1 SRTFGD
7 LFYACCDELSDISFI
22 EALYRI
28 LARATESIRKLGS
41 FCEKTARS
49 LLDTIMG
56 EALAYVNLSKNT
68 LALNEC

>member
-1 SRTFGD
+1 
-7 LFYACCDELSDISFI
+7 
-22 EALYRI
+22 
-28 LARATESIRKLGS
+28 LGS